1 MLVIGTLSL
10 ISPDYLKSVRLTA
23 LRKRTWFKALDKLE
37 RGIFN
42 LTIKFVEN
50 IKSQVLAG
58 HIVKILV
65 KLRDAAKCA
74 FTRHVESYGYMKLRE
89 TVEQALGLGYDA
101 TGWVRDLGFAEWFA
115 LTNYYNPVGWR
126 SRV

>member
-1 MLVIGTLSL
+1 
-10 ISPDYLKSVRLTA
+10 
-23 LRKRTWFKALDKLE
+23 
-37 RGIFN
+37 

-89 TVEQALGLGYDA
+89 TVEQARGLGYDA

-115 LTNYYNPVGWR
+115 LNNYYNSVGWR

>member
-1 MLVIGTLSL
+1 MIVIGTLS
-10 ISPDYLKSVRLTA
+10 IITPDYLKSVRLTA

-37 RGIFN
+37 RGIVN

-50 IKSQVLAG
+50 LKSQVLAG

-65 KLRDAAKCA
+65 KLRDVAKCA

-101 TGWVRDLGFAEWFA
+101 TGWIRDLGFAEWFA
-115 LTNYYNPVGWR
+115 LNNYYNPVGWR
-126 SRV
+126 NSV